1 MASTYTQAEPAI
13 VETVARTPEA
23 GSYIDWA
30 AIIAGAVFASAI
42 SFILFTFGSAIG
54 LTLASPFEGEGIRL
68 SFFAIASAI
77 WAVWAAVS
85 SFMAGGYLA
94 GRMRRRMFDAT
105 EDESDMRDGAHGLLV
120 WGVGVLVGA
129 LFFAGTLSGVVRGG
143 TEVASSV
150 ASGAAAGTVAAGLS
164 DDGGVGYIADK
175 FFRAEANPVAAGTS
189 GTSGGEV
196 IDAMPTAQSASGMR
210 GEVGRIL
217 AASMASGTEVPEAD
231 RAYIARLI
239 SNQTGMEEAE
249 AEARV
254 DAVLTEA
261 AEAAAA
267 TEAAAREAADTA
279 RRLLVLGAF
288 LTAASLLVAAVGAWW
303 AAGFG
308 GRHRDEGTIL
318 IRRMR

>member
-1 MASTYTQAEPAI
+1 MASTYTQAEPAV

-94 GRMRRRMFDAT
+94 GRMRRRMYDAT

-129 LFFAGTLSGVVRGG
+129 LFFAGSLTGVVRGG

-164 DDGGVGYIADK
+164 SDGGVGYIADK
-175 FFRAEANPVAAGTS
+175 LFRAEPAPVAS
-189 GTSGGEV
+189 GTV
-196 IDAMPTAQSASGMR
+196 DAMPTAQSATGMR
-210 GEVGRIL
+210 AEVSRIL
-217 AASMASGTEVPEAD
+217 AANMASGTDLPEAD
-231 RAYIARLI
+231 RTYIVRLI
-239 SNQTGMEEAE
+239 SNQTGMEEA
-249 AEARV
+249 RP
-254 DAVLTEA
+254 
-261 AEAAAA
+261 
-267 TEAAAREAADTA
+267 RP
-279 RRLLVLGAF
+279 
-288 LTAASLLVAAVGAWW
+288 ASMLC
-303 AAGFG
+303 
-308 GRHRDEGTIL
+308 
-318 IRRMR
+318 